1 MNRCSGAGL
10 ARDQE
15 LADLNGTDVAAA
27 GRAPITYVSRQ
38 LGHKDASI
46 TLRVY
51 AHSWPDASN
60 DKLVDAL
67 DDAKPDGPQTAPRP
81 RGD

>member
-1 MNRCSGAGL
+1 MVLTSLLQDG
-10 ARDQE
+10 
-15 LADLNGTDVAAA
+15 
-27 GRAPITYVSRQ
+27 APIMYVSGQ

-51 AHSWPDASN
+51 AHSLPDASN

-67 DDAKPDGPQTAPRP
+67 DDAAPDTLSALNGMVSRVGNRARKARP
-81 RGD
+81 LAEA

>member
-1 MNRCSGAGL
+1 MVLTSLLQDG
-10 ARDQE
+10 
-15 LADLNGTDVAAA
+15 
-27 GRAPITYVSRQ
+27 APIMYVSRQ

-51 AHSWPDASN
+51 AHSLPDASN

-67 DDAKPDGPQTAPRP
+67 DEAAPDTLSALNGMVSRVGNRAPKGEAVGRSLSA
-81 RGD
+81 